1 MTHDQT
7 LILGILLAT
16 VAMFLWGR
24 WRHDMVAAASL
35 LGCVVAGLLPA
46 GEAFSGFGHPAVIS
60 VACVLVLSRGLQT
73 SGAVDVLARWVL
85 PAKAGT
91 TLSMAALIGL
101 GAVLSGFMNN
111 VGAMALLMPVAIK
124 LSKRLGLSPGQ
135 VLMPLAFGTILGGM
149 TTLIGTPPNLIVA
162 GFRAQAGLG
171 SFGMFDYTPVGLA
184 VAVAGVFFVA
194 LIGWRLVPARK
205 QAGFEG
211 FETGAYLTEARVL
224 PDSKVIGKTLRELD
238 DNFDQAGAQ
247 IVGLVRN
254 EMRVTAPNPRRRVRE
269 ADILVI
275 EAEAEAL
282 AGLLSAQGLKLEESG
297 RPPQEPQEDD
307 TAKPAAANAGQSRAL
322 EKWDVGRGARTSVAA
337 RQGNAPPPGVA
348 PDGPESA
355 AAGGGGQTTSREPI
369 EKRAGEVRVADGAAK
384 RVAGD
389 AGADG
394 SRPDPGE
401 DADGDPAPKEDDD
414 KDGEKSAASNEV
426 VLTELVVLPGSLLA
440 GRSASDLQLRTI
452 YGLNLLALSRQ
463 GRRSMVRLR
472 AMALLPGDL
481 MLLQGPPE
489 SIAEFATDNGCVP
502 LAERELRIPNR
513 RKAWQAAII
522 MACSVGAAALGL
534 LPAAVA
540 FALGVLATMVLRTV
554 PPRSV
559 YEAIDWP
566 VIVLL
571 AALIP
576 VAGAMETTGTA
587 DLIARFLLESVAQGS
602 PVVAL
607 ALILIVTMFLSD
619 LMNNAATAAVM
630 CPIAIGTA
638 VALNVSPDSFLM
650 AVAIGA
656 SCAFLTPI
664 GHQNNTLILG
674 PGGFRF
680 GDYWRLG
687 LPLEILVCAISI
699 PLLLIVWPL

>member
-1 MTHDQT
+1 MANDQK
-7 LILGILLAT
+7 LILVILLLT

-24 WRHDMVAAASL
+24 WRHDMVAAGSL
-35 LGCVVAGLLPA
+35 LACVVVGLLPA
-46 GEAFSGFGHPAVIS
+46 AEAFSGFGHPAVIS

-73 SGAVDVLARWVL
+73 SGAVDVLTRWVL
-85 PAKAGT
+85 PAKAGM

-124 LSKRLGLSPGQ
+124 LSKRLGLTPGQ

-184 VAVAGVFFVA
+184 VAVGGVLFVA
-194 LIGWRLVPARK
+194 LFGWRLVPKRK
-205 QAGFEG
+205 QVGFEG

-224 PDSKVIGKTLRELD
+224 PDSKVVGQTLRELD
-238 DNFDQAGAQ
+238 QIFDQAGAQ

-269 ADILVI
+269 SDILVI

-282 AGLLSAQGLKLEESG
+282 ASLLSAHKLKLEESG
-297 RPPQEPQEDD
+297 RPPAQEPEAKGSDEDRDSDAGPSVSLLKNGAKVVARTQVVADPAD
-307 TAKPAAANAGQSRAL
+307 TPAAGVEVSPGLADARISVGAAATAAKPGAGI
-322 EKWDVGRGARTSVAA
+322 
-337 RQGNAPPPGVA
+337 
-348 PDGPESA
+348 DG
-355 AAGGGGQTTSREPI
+355 G
-369 EKRAGEVRVADGAAK
+369 
-384 RVAGD
+384 
-389 AGADG
+389 
-394 SRPDPGE
+394 
-401 DADGDPAPKEDDD
+401 
-414 KDGEKSAASNEV
+414 DGEAETDRDEAEDEDEDKGTASDEV
-426 VLTELVVLPGSLLA
+426 VLIELVVLPGSLLT
-440 GRSASDLQLRTI
+440 GRSASDVQLRTI

-472 AMALLPGDL
+472 AMQFMPGDL

-489 SIAEFATDNGCVP
+489 SIAEFATDHGCVP

-513 RKAWQAAII
+513 RKALQAAII

-540 FALGVLATMVLRTV
+540 FALGVLASMALRTV

-559 YEAIDWP
+559 YDAIDWP

-576 VAGAMETTGTA
+576 VAAAMETTGTA
-587 DLIARFLLESVAQGS
+587 DLIARFLLESVAQGN
-602 PVVAL
+602 PVIAL
-607 ALILIVTMFLSD
+607 ALILVVTMFLSD

-638 VALNVSPDSFLM
+638 AALGASPDSFLM

-699 PLLLIVWPL
+699 PLLLVVWPL

>member
-1 MTHDQT
+1 MSSDQT
-7 LILGILLAT
+7 LILGILLLT

-35 LGCVVAGLLPA
+35 LACVVVGLLPA
-46 GEAFSGFGHPAVIS
+46 AEAFSGFGHPAVIS

-73 SGAVDVLARWVL
+73 SGAVDVLTRMML
-85 PAKAGT
+85 PAKAGI

-124 LSKRLGLSPGQ
+124 LSKRLGLTPGQ

-184 VAVAGVFFVA
+184 VALGGVFFVA
-194 LIGWRLVPARK
+194 LFGWRLVPKRK

-211 FETGAYLTEARVL
+211 FETGAYLTEARVM
-224 PDSKVIGKTLRELD
+224 PDSKVTGKTLRELD
-238 DNFDQAGAQ
+238 QIFDQAGAQ

-254 EMRVTAPNPRRRVRE
+254 EMRVTAPNPRHRVRE

-275 EAEAEAL
+275 EAEADAL
-282 AGLLSAQGLKLEESG
+282 AELLSAQGLKLEEAG
-297 RPPQEPQEDD
+297 RPPVVPNEEDKEKED
-307 TAKPAAANAGQSRAL
+307 KAKEEADSHKSQAL
-322 EKWDVGRGARTSVAA
+322 EKWDAGKSARASVAVEQA
-337 RQGNAPPPGVA
+337 DAVPPQVPRNAP
-348 PDGPESA
+348 GP
-355 AAGGGGQTTSREPI
+355 
-369 EKRAGEVRVADGAAK
+369 ADGAASTAT
-384 RVAGD
+384 RA
-389 AGADG
+389 
-394 SRPDPGE
+394 
-401 DADGDPAPKEDDD
+401 DPAPDPEDDGKGGD
-414 KDGEKSAASNEV
+414 KGASTDEV
-426 VLTELVVLPGSLLA
+426 VLTELVVLPGSLLT
-440 GRSASDLQLRTI
+440 GRSASDVQLRTI

-472 AMALLPGDL
+472 AMQFLPGDL

-489 SIAEFATDNGCVP
+489 SIAEFATDHGCVP
-502 LAERELRIPNR
+502 LAERDLRIPNR
-513 RKAWQAAII
+513 RKALQAAII

-540 FALGVLATMVLRTV
+540 FALGVLASMVLRTV

-559 YEAIDWP
+559 YDAIDWP

-576 VAGAMETTGTA
+576 VAGAMQTTGTA
-587 DLIARFLLESVAQGS
+587 DLIARFLLDSVAQGN
-602 PVVAL
+602 PVIAL
-607 ALILIVTMFLSD
+607 ALILVVTMFLSD

-638 VALNVSPDSFLM
+638 VALGASPDSFLM
-650 AVAIGA
+650 AGAIGA

>member
-1 MTHDQT
+1 MSYDQT
-7 LILGILLAT
+7 LILVILLLT

-35 LGCVVAGLLPA
+35 LACVVAGLLPA
-46 GEAFSGFGHPAVIS
+46 SAAFSGFGHPAVIS

-85 PAKAGT
+85 PAKAGM

-124 LSKRLGLSPGQ
+124 LSKRLDLTPGQ

-162 GFRAQAGLG
+162 GFRAEAGLG
-171 SFGMFDYTPVGLA
+171 SFSMFDYTPVGLA
-184 VAVAGVFFVA
+184 VALTGVTFVA
-194 LIGWRLVPARK
+194 LVGWRLVPKRK

-224 PDSKVIGKTLRELD
+224 PDSKVAGKTLRELD
-238 DNFDQAGAQ
+238 KIFDQAGAQ

-282 AGLLSAQGLKLEESG
+282 AGLLSAQGLKLEEAG
-297 RPPQEPQEDD
+297 RPPQESNEEDQAKEEKANPRD
-307 TAKPAAANAGQSRAL
+307 AAKPADGSASAAVLADA
-322 EKWDVGRGARTSVAA
+322 T
-337 RQGNAPPPGVA
+337 
-348 PDGPESA
+348 PES
-355 AAGGGGQTTSREPI
+355 
-369 EKRAGEVRVADGAAK
+369 
-384 RVAGD
+384 
-389 AGADG
+389 
-394 SRPDPGE
+394 
-401 DADGDPAPKEDDD
+401 DDD
-414 KDGEKSAASNEV
+414 SKGGDKGTSTDEV
-426 VLTELVVLPGSLLA
+426 VLTELVVLPGSLLT
-440 GRSASDLQLRTI
+440 GRSASDIQLRTI

-472 AMALLPGDL
+472 AMQFLPGDL

-489 SIAEFATDNGCVP
+489 AIAEFAVDNGCVP

-540 FALGVLATMVLRTV
+540 FALGVLASMALRTV

-587 DLIARFLLESVAQGS
+587 D
-602 PVVAL
+602 
-607 ALILIVTMFLSD
+607 
-619 LMNNAATAAVM
+619 
-630 CPIAIGTA
+630 
-638 VALNVSPDSFLM
+638 
-650 AVAIGA
+650 
-656 SCAFLTPI
+656 
-664 GHQNNTLILG
+664 
-674 PGGFRF
+674 
-680 GDYWRLG
+680 
-687 LPLEILVCAISI
+687 
-699 PLLLIVWPL
+699 